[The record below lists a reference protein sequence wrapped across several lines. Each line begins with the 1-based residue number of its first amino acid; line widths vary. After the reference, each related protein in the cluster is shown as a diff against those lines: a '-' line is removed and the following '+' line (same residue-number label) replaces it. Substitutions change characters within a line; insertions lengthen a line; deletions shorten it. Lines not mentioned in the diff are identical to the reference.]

1 MNLDVLIPSLL
12 LPAPILALRA
22 PPRVPALETLLARAD
37 QHSEDTATGSSWLC
51 KRWGMTHPYS
61 IAPVLAEYD
70 GFDATGGGW
79 MFAEPVHLKPERD
92 QLDLLAAGFLDLS
105 AHETTE
111 LISALNAHFA
121 DRGLQ
126 FFAQT
131 PARWYVRCAHSEI
144 PVTHSPFAPRTGS
157 LIDFQPRSAGK
168 MDWRSLQN
176 ESQMLFFGHHV
187 NEARE
192 AIGKTTVSGVWFWGG
207 GTMPAL
213 ERPTYDCVAASLPF
227 AIQLARKTRIDSCAL
242 SLNEILSAQGNVLAI
257 LDSCSGLTAAFD
269 LLGWEREIE
278 RLEHSWFEPLNA
290 ALLNGTVERL
300 NLYVPDGTST
310 REFHITRANRH
321 LRFWRRTKPLARYA

>member
-1 MNLDVLIPSLL
+1 
-12 LPAPILALRA
+12 
-22 PPRVPALETLLARAD
+22 
-37 QHSEDTATGSSWLC
+37 
-51 KRWGMTHPYS
+51 
-61 IAPVLAEYD
+61 
-70 GFDATGGGW
+70 

-105 AHETTE
+105 ACETTE
-111 LISALNAHFA
+111 LISALNANFA

-131 PARWYVRCAHSEI
+131 PARWYVRCAYSEI

-157 LIDFQPRSAGK
+157 LIDFQPRSTGK

-176 ESQMLFFGHHV
+176 ESQMLFFGHPV

-227 AIQLARKTRIDSCAL
+227 AIQLARKTCIKSCAL
-242 SLNEILSAQGNVLAI
+242 SLNELLSTKGNVLAI
-257 LDSCSGLTAAFD
+257 IDSCSRLTAAFD

-278 RLEHSWFEPLNA
+278 RLEHSWFEPLTA

-300 NLYVPDGTST
+300 NLYVPDGTTT
-310 REFHITRANRH
+310 REFHITRANR
-321 LRFWRRTKPLARYA
+321 LVRFWRRTKPLARYA